1 MNLRTRKIL
10 ILAGEESGDL
20 HGSYLVEALLKLS
33 LPLQIFAMGGEKM
46 KSAGAKLLENT
57 LESSVV
63 GITEVIRKIPGLV
76 ERKQRIED
84 FVSREQPDLVIFIDF
99 PGFHLKIMPS
109 ISDKTS
115 LVYYIPPKVWV
126 WKQNRAQKILQF
138 CKRVYTIFPFENSYF
153 NGKASYFGHPLVD
166 FVKSTCST
174 SEFKKEFGLCE
185 DLATIALVPGSRK
198 QEIVKML
205 PRFCESARLVSSSH
219 KVQWLLPLADSIDDS
234 DFPAGMFDDLNI
246 RIIRG
251 RTYDV
256 IKHCDFI
263 LATSGTVT
271 LEAALLGT
279 PMIICNRASWVTYM
293 AFKMLSSV
301 PYLGLPNIISKREI
315 CPEMLQ
321 SDTQPHRLADLMRNY
336 LLQPNKL
343 GDQKKALNEVVQ
355 TLGEPGVLKR
365 VSNHIAEEFLQ

>member
-1 MNLRTRKIL
+1 MNSRTRKIL

-20 HGSYLVEALLKLS
+20 HGSYLVEAFLKLS

-46 KSAGAKLLENT
+46 KSAGARLLENT
-57 LESSVV
+57 LDSSVV
-63 GITEVIRKIPGLV
+63 GITEVIRKVPGLI

-99 PGFHLKIMPS
+99 PGFHLKVMPS
-109 ISDKTS
+109 LFDKTS

-153 NGKASYFGHPLVD
+153 HDKASYFGHPLVD
-166 FVKSTCST
+166 FVKSTCSA
-174 SEFKKEFGLCE
+174 SEFREEFGLHE
-185 DLATIALVPGSRK
+185 DKATIALVPGSRK
-198 QEIVKML
+198 QEIVEML
-205 PRFCESARLVSSSH
+205 PRFCDSARLVSNSY

-234 DFPAGMFDDLNI
+234 DFPMGIFDDLNI
-246 RIIRG
+246 QIIRS

-279 PMIICNRASWVTYM
+279 PMIICNRATWVTYL
-293 AFKMLSSV
+293 AFKLLSKV

-321 SDTQPHRLADLMRNY
+321 SNTEPNRLANLMQSY
-336 LLQPNKL
+336 LSQPQKL
-343 GDQKKALNEVVQ
+343 GEQKKALNEVVQ
-355 TLGEPGVLKR
+355 TLGEPGVLSR
-365 VSNHIAEEFLQ
+365 VSSHMAEEFLQ

>member
-1 MNLRTRKIL
+1 VNSRTRKIL

-20 HGSYLVEALLKLS
+20 HGSYLVEAFLKLS

-46 KSAGAKLLENT
+46 KSAGARLLENT
-57 LESSVV
+57 LDSSVV
-63 GITEVIRKIPGLV
+63 GITEVIRKVPGLI

-99 PGFHLKIMPS
+99 PGFHLKVMPS
-109 ISDKTS
+109 LFDKTS

-126 WKQNRAQKILQF
+126 WKQNRARKILQF

-153 NGKASYFGHPLVD
+153 HDKASYFGHPLVD
-166 FVKSTCST
+166 FVKSTCSA
-174 SEFKKEFGLCE
+174 SEFREEFGLHE
-185 DLATIALVPGSRK
+185 DKATIALVPGSRK
-198 QEIVKML
+198 QEIVEML
-205 PRFCESARLVSSSH
+205 PRFCDSARLVSNSY

-234 DFPAGMFDDLNI
+234 DFPMGIFDDLNI
-246 RIIRG
+246 QIIRS

-279 PMIICNRASWVTYM
+279 PMIICNRATWVTYL
-293 AFKMLSSV
+293 AFKLLSKV

-321 SDTQPHRLADLMRNY
+321 SNTEPNRLANLMQSY
-336 LLQPNKL
+336 LSQPQKL
-343 GDQKKALNEVVQ
+343 GEQKKALNEVVQ
-355 TLGEPGVLKR
+355 TLGEPGVLSR
-365 VSNHIAEEFLQ
+365 VSSHMAEEFLQ

>member
-1 MNLRTRKIL
+1 MNSRTRKIL

-20 HGSYLVEALLKLS
+20 HGSYLVEAFLKLS

-46 KSAGAKLLENT
+46 KSAGARLLENT
-57 LESSVV
+57 LDSSVV
-63 GITEVIRKIPGLV
+63 GITEVIRKVPGLI

-99 PGFHLKIMPS
+99 PGFHLKVMPS
-109 ISDKTS
+109 LFDKTS

-126 WKQNRAQKILQF
+126 WKQNRARKILQF

-153 NGKASYFGHPLVD
+153 HDKASYFGHPLVD
-166 FVKSTCST
+166 FVKSTCSA
-174 SEFKKEFGLCE
+174 SEFREEFGLHE
-185 DLATIALVPGSRK
+185 DKATIALVPGSRK
-198 QEIVKML
+198 QEIVEML
-205 PRFCESARLVSSSH
+205 PRFCDSARLVSNSY

-234 DFPAGMFDDLNI
+234 DFPMGIFDDLNI
-246 RIIRG
+246 QIIRS

-279 PMIICNRASWVTYM
+279 PMIICNRATWVTYL
-293 AFKMLSSV
+293 AFKLLSKV

-321 SDTQPHRLADLMRNY
+321 SNTEPNRLANLMQSY
-336 LLQPNKL
+336 LSQPQKL
-343 GDQKKALNEVVQ
+343 GEQKKALNEVVQ
-355 TLGEPGVLKR
+355 TLGEPGVLSR
-365 VSNHIAEEFLQ
+365 VSSHMAEEFLQ

>member
-1 MNLRTRKIL
+1 MNSRTRKIL

-20 HGSYLVEALLKLS
+20 HGSYLVEAFLKLS

-46 KSAGAKLLENT
+46 KSAGARLLENT
-57 LESSVV
+57 LDSSVV
-63 GITEVIRKIPGLV
+63 GITEVIRKVPGLI

-99 PGFHLKIMPS
+99 PGFHLKVMPS
-109 ISDKTS
+109 LFDKTS

-126 WKQNRAQKILQF
+126 WKQNRARKILQF

-153 NGKASYFGHPLVD
+153 HDKASYFGHPLVD
-166 FVKSTCST
+166 FVKSTCSA
-174 SEFKKEFGLCE
+174 SEFREEFGLHE
-185 DLATIALVPGSRK
+185 DKATIALVPGSRK
-198 QEIVKML
+198 QEIVEML
-205 PRFCESARLVSSSH
+205 PRFCDSARLVSNSY

-234 DFPAGMFDDLNI
+234 DFPMGIFDDLNI
-246 RIIRG
+246 QIIRS

-279 PMIICNRASWVTYM
+279 PMIICNRATWVTYL
-293 AFKMLSSV
+293 AFKLLSKV

-321 SDTQPHRLADLMRNY
+321 SNTEPNRLANLMQSY
-336 LLQPNKL
+336 LSQPQKL
-343 GDQKKALNEVVQ
+343 GEQKKALDEVVQ
-355 TLGEPGVLKR
+355 TLGEPGVLSR
-365 VSNHIAEEFLQ
+365 VSSHMAEEFLQ

>member
-1 MNLRTRKIL
+1 MSIRTRKIL

-20 HGSYLVEALLKLS
+20 HGSYLIEALLSLS
-33 LPLQIFAMGGEKM
+33 LPLQIFAMGGDKM
-46 KSAGAKLLENT
+46 KLAGAKLLENT

-63 GITEVIRKIPGLV
+63 GITEVIRKIPGLL
-76 ERKQRIED
+76 ERKKRIED
-84 FVSREQPDLVIFIDF
+84 FVNQEQPDLVIFIDF

-109 ISDKTS
+109 LFNKTS

-153 NGKASYFGHPLVD
+153 EGKASYFGHPLVD
-166 FVKSTCST
+166 FVKASCST
-174 SEFKKEFGLCE
+174 LEFKKEFGL
-185 DLATIALVPGSRK
+185 DKDTATIALVPGSRK
-198 QEIVKML
+198 QEIIKML
-205 PRFCESARLVSSSH
+205 PRFCETARLVSSKH
-219 KVQWLLPLADSIDDS
+219 QVQWLLPMADSIDDS
-234 DFPAGMFDDLNI
+234 DLPKGMLRGLNVQ
-246 RIIRG
+246 IIRG

-256 IKHCDFI
+256 IKHCDFM

-279 PMIICNRASWVTYM
+279 PMIICNRASWVTYL
-293 AFKMLSSV
+293 AFKMLSRV

-321 SDTQPHRLADLMRNY
+321 SDTQPDRLAKVILNY
-336 LLQPNKL
+336 LKQPQKL
-343 GDQKKALNEVVQ
+343 GEQKKALNEVVQ
-355 TLGEPGVLKR
+355 TLGEPGVLQR